1 MTSATTAAHSDND
14 ARIVSSQ
21 CARIMA
27 YGLGLVAESLYPCAQ
42 SAPISHTFCP
52 DRSEISIMR
61 ALVCTIRSRVSFVV
75 SGGSHLLSGEAAYA
89 RLPGALKRYQAS
101 KMQFIQIPTVY
112 SAGALRAPPP
122 STSPP
127 PHLGGN
133 LTPNMKY
140 PRAHTRCRSVMATLA
155 LAQRTGSHIGM
166 PVVRASTVL
175 PDVI

>member
-1 MTSATTAAHSDND
+1 MTSATTVAYSDNG

-21 CARIMA
+21 CAWIMA

-52 DRSEISIMR
+52 DRSEIGIMR
-61 ALVCTIRSRVSFVV
+61 ALVCTIRSRVSFLV
-75 SGGSHLLSGEAAYA
+75 SGGSYLFGGFRRA
-89 RLPGALKRYQAS
+89 PKRYQAS

-112 SAGALRAPPP
+112 SAGALRAPHP
-122 STSPP
+122 STSLP

-133 LTPNMKY
+133 LTPNMKC